1 MDLKTFLQSNVALP
15 PRPRRRRHSI
25 ADLRFVYNLHDIP
38 ERPEEEEEVEKE
50 PRRRSTG
57 SCAKNERDRSA
68 SDPPGNRSPKDC
80 DSAVINIPGNPST
93 DFSVSPSDLTKNT
106 SREANEIA
114 AFPSADEDRGAAFQR
129 CYKRSSSVDEDVVKE
144 AVSTYVLS
152 YTDEDGNVISADEV
166 SPSNTGSS
174 SPSDEDLGMSEMLWK
189 VEAQSPMTMTRSRRG
204 SAIDQDVVER
214 ITCLTPIVESSRSS
228 SLASVVAN
236 VNGRENSPEN
246 CNKNERAILGSSN
259 ISQKNFDKN
268 QEMLERIIKSPNLTR
283 RGSISEVLNSLSAQA
298 ELGSDPARQNTKEN
312 GCDNSTGD
320 CNKNEGTF
328 QGSNSTSPKAFD
340 KNQEILERIIKS
352 PNLTR
357 RGSLSEVLCSLSPQ
371 FDLSSDPAR
380 QNTRKGPSSHFENDS
395 NFRAQN
401 YKPEKLI
408 NPLSKGS
415 NVTLSQQSPEQK
427 KGPWSPLSPL
437 KVNAEH
443 YQQSKLQEKC
453 DVSGTSPKG
462 VDKQKVILSMPE
474 NGAECD
480 LPNKDK
486 DSLLGRIIKSP
497 CLTRRGSIGNVLNV
511 LSPSPMRK
519 CPSPSP
525 FITKYNAE
533 DVCSD
538 STKAQDVK
546 QSSGA
551 PKPKGLLA
559 IVQKHVLN
567 HTQKI
572 QRKRRNSIASTSP
585 HTGALE
591 ISLRDSFDTEMNYS
605 TVKSTLSASQN
616 NAKQFSNRISNSKSS
631 STYKQQNGQLRTQI
645 ASQKDI
651 KEIIGKNAFVANS
664 NLSTPTINSSENSN
678 NRGSRNQNNEQ
689 LNAKITNHRDVKQKI
704 DSNSL
709 YTKSAISATCNSF
722 LSDGSNNSSSDRQH
736 NEQLNAQNTKHE
748 KVKHTSNT
756 NSFFVMST
764 AAAPP
769 NDTSLSDYSNRSS
782 SRNQQ
787 NEQLNVEGSPFGR
800 GENNFSTPTPAA
812 YGAHTESPQ
821 TSYIN
826 GLLSSTSRRLV
837 GCESIDV
844 AGLQS
849 DLASVKP
856 AQRKISAP
864 AAPKSVDSPQRKTS
878 VNIIKRAPITF
889 VISNKKDE
897 ETGVRENGSEC
908 LIDRGV
914 SFTNSRFLPISQ
926 KEAKENSLMKEE
938 EASTLSNK
946 TVNSTVTMSSRVTVH
961 GGGGTTVRKTGVAGT
976 QNPLNDSLPTDER
989 FAALSERYAS
999 LKAKLG
1005 GSDSRQKY
1013 QDSCPK
1019 ESPKAV
1025 ESKDHSSNIGETSA
1039 QLKCWTTVE
1048 SIPMGEYQDNTFGK
1062 DVDEACTEGKRK
1074 VIEGDSEQKRIYFSE
1089 NVDENNA
1096 TPWRNIVNIYDT
1108 ESDVKIDENNNVS
1121 RNTYPP
1127 VSKMEKEKGGI
1138 PSSERTALQRAR
1150 TSVVAKLMDRK
1161 MGIRRKQSIVPR
1173 VIERRSK
1180 VYKEYCTADS
1190 GIPAT
1195 VAQFEKI
1202 RTVVEQTVLRAP
1214 VRQEVPLIMNL
1225 VFLFLNQ
1232 NAIPDLK
1239 NAYACN

>member
-38 ERPEEEEEVEKE
+38 ERPEDEEEEEVENE

-68 SDPPGNRSPKDC
+68 SEPPGNRSPKDC
-80 DSAVINIPGNPST
+80 DSDVINIPGNPST
-93 DFSVSPSDLTKNT
+93 GASVSPSELTKDT
-106 SREANEIA
+106 SKEANEIA
-114 AFPSADEDRGAAFQR
+114 VFPSAADDRRTAFQR

-166 SPSNTGSS
+166 SPSITGSS
-174 SPSDEDLGMSEMLWK
+174 SPSDEDLSLSEMVRK
-189 VEAQSPMTMTRSRRG
+189 VEAQSPMTRTRRG
-204 SAIDQDVVER
+204 SAIDQDVVEQ

-228 SLASVVAN
+228 SLSSVVAN

-246 CNKNERAILGSSN
+246 CSKNERTFLGSSS
-259 ISQKNFDKN
+259 ICPKKFDKN

-283 RGSISEVLNSLSAQA
+283 RGSISEVLNSLSAKV
-298 ELGSDPARQNTKEN
+298 ELSSDPARQNTRED
-312 GCDNSTGD
+312 GRENST
-320 CNKNEGTF
+320 EGAF
-328 QGSNSTSPKAFD
+328 QGSNSTSPIASD

-371 FDLSSDPAR
+371 FGVNSDPAR

-395 NFRAQN
+395 KFRAQN
-401 YKPEKLI
+401 EKPEKLI

-415 NVTLSQQSPEQK
+415 NAMLSQQTPEQK
-427 KGPWSPLSPL
+427 KSPWSPL
-437 KVNAEH
+437 KVNAEDD
-443 YQQSKLQEKC
+443 QQSKLQEKC
-453 DVSGTSPKG
+453 DVSGATPIG
-462 VDKQKVILSMPE
+462 VDKEKVILSMPE
-474 NGAECD
+474 NGAEWD

-519 CPSPSP
+519 CPSLTPS
-525 FITKYNAE
+525 ITRFNAE

-538 STKAQDVK
+538 STKAKDVK
-546 QSSGA
+546 QSSGTA
-551 PKPKGLLA
+551 NPKGLLA
-559 IVQKHVLN
+559 IIQKHVLN

-591 ISLRDSFDTEMNYS
+591 ISLRDSFYPEMNYS
-605 TVKSTLSASQN
+605 SAKSTVSASLN
-616 NAKQFSNRISNSKSS
+616 NSKQFSNQISSSKSS
-631 STYKQQNGQLRTQI
+631 SNYNQQNAQLRTRI

-651 KEIIGKNAFVANS
+651 QQIIGNNASVVNS
-664 NLSTPTINSSENSN
+664 TLSTPTDNSSENSN
-678 NRGSRNQNNEQ
+678 NRGSHNQNNEQ
-689 LNAKITNHRDVKQKI
+689 LNAKITNHKDVKQKI

-709 YTKSAISATCNSF
+709 CTKSAVSSISSSF
-722 LSDGSNNSSSDRQH
+722 FSEGGNNSSSDRQH
-736 NEQLNAQNTKHE
+736 NEQLNVQNTNHE
-748 KVKHTSNT
+748 EVKHIIDT
-756 NSFFVMST
+756 NSSVVMST

-769 NDTSLSDYSNRSS
+769 NDTSVSDYSNRSR

-787 NEQLNVEGSPFGR
+787 SEQLTVRGSPFGR
-800 GENNFSTPTPAA
+800 GDNSVSTSTPAT
-812 YGAHTESPQ
+812 YSAHTESSQ
-821 TSYIN
+821 TSDIN
-826 GLLSSTSRRLV
+826 DLLSSTSRRLA
-837 GCESIDV
+837 GYESIDAAV
-844 AGLQS
+844 LQS
-849 DLASVKP
+849 DLLSVKL

-864 AAPKSVDSPQRKTS
+864 AAPKGVDSPQRKTS

-889 VISNKKDE
+889 VISNKKDG
-897 ETGVRENGSEC
+897 ETEVRGNGSEC
-908 LIDRGV
+908 LMDRGV

-938 EASTLSNK
+938 EASNLSNK
-946 TVNSTVTMSSRVTVH
+946 TVNSTVTMSSRVTIY
-961 GGGGTTVRKTGVAGT
+961 GGGGTTVGKTGVAGT
-976 QNPLNDSLPTDER
+976 QNPPNDSIPTDER

-1005 GSDSRQKY
+1005 GSDSRQEN
-1013 QDSCPK
+1013 QASSPK

-1025 ESKDHSSNIGETSA
+1025 ESKDHSSNIGETST
-1039 QLKCWTTVE
+1039 QLKSWTTVE
-1048 SIPMGEYQDNTFGK
+1048 SIPIGECQDSTFGK
-1062 DVDEACTEGKRK
+1062 GVGEACPEGKRK
-1074 VIEGDSEQKRIYFSE
+1074 VREDDSEQKGMCFTE
-1089 NVDENNA
+1089 NANDA
-1096 TPWRNIVNIYDT
+1096 TPWRNMVSIYDA
-1108 ESDVKIDENNNVS
+1108 ESDLKIDENNNVS
-1121 RNTYPP
+1121 RNAYPSM
-1127 VSKMEKEKGGI
+1127 SKMEKGKGEI
-1138 PSSERTALQRAR
+1138 PSSERTAVQRTR

-1173 VIERRSK
+1173 VTERQSK
-1180 VYKEYCTADS
+1180 VYKEYCTVDI

-1195 VAQFEKI
+1195 VAQFEEI
-1202 RTVVEQTVLRAP
+1202 RTVVEKTVLRAP
-1214 VRQEVPLIMNL
+1214 VRQKVPLIMNL
-1225 VFLFLNQ
+1225 VFLGRESTC
-1232 NAIPDLK
+1232 DSGSEKCSSTWLK
-1239 NAYACN
+1239 GR

>member
-1 MDLKTFLQSNVALP
+1 M
-15 PRPRRRRHSI
+15 
-25 ADLRFVYNLHDIP
+25 
-38 ERPEEEEEVEKE
+38 
-50 PRRRSTG
+50 
-57 SCAKNERDRSA
+57 
-68 SDPPGNRSPKDC
+68 
-80 DSAVINIPGNPST
+80 
-93 DFSVSPSDLTKNT
+93 
-106 SREANEIA
+106 
-114 AFPSADEDRGAAFQR
+114 
-129 CYKRSSSVDEDVVKE
+129 
-144 AVSTYVLS
+144 
-152 YTDEDGNVISADEV
+152 
-166 SPSNTGSS
+166 
-174 SPSDEDLGMSEMLWK
+174 
-189 VEAQSPMTMTRSRRG
+189 
-204 SAIDQDVVER
+204 
-214 ITCLTPIVESSRSS
+214 
-228 SLASVVAN
+228 
-236 VNGRENSPEN
+236 
-246 CNKNERAILGSSN
+246 
-259 ISQKNFDKN
+259 
-268 QEMLERIIKSPNLTR
+268 
-283 RGSISEVLNSLSAQA
+283 
-298 ELGSDPARQNTKEN
+298 
-312 GCDNSTGD
+312 
-320 CNKNEGTF
+320 
-328 QGSNSTSPKAFD
+328 
-340 KNQEILERIIKS
+340 
-352 PNLTR
+352 
-357 RGSLSEVLCSLSPQ
+357 
-371 FDLSSDPAR
+371 
-380 QNTRKGPSSHFENDS
+380 
-395 NFRAQN
+395 
-401 YKPEKLI
+401 
-408 NPLSKGS
+408 
-415 NVTLSQQSPEQK
+415 
-427 KGPWSPLSPL
+427 
-437 KVNAEH
+437 
-443 YQQSKLQEKC
+443 
-453 DVSGTSPKG
+453 
-462 VDKQKVILSMPE
+462 
-474 NGAECD
+474 
-480 LPNKDK
+480 
-486 DSLLGRIIKSP
+486 
-497 CLTRRGSIGNVLNV
+497 
-511 LSPSPMRK
+511 
-519 CPSPSP
+519 
-525 FITKYNAE
+525 
-533 DVCSD
+533 
-538 STKAQDVK
+538 
-546 QSSGA
+546 
-551 PKPKGLLA
+551 
-559 IVQKHVLN
+559 
-567 HTQKI
+567 
-572 QRKRRNSIASTSP
+572 
-585 HTGALE
+585 
-591 ISLRDSFDTEMNYS
+591 
-605 TVKSTLSASQN
+605 
-616 NAKQFSNRISNSKSS
+616 
-631 STYKQQNGQLRTQI
+631 
-645 ASQKDI
+645 
-651 KEIIGKNAFVANS
+651 
-664 NLSTPTINSSENSN
+664 
-678 NRGSRNQNNEQ
+678 
-689 LNAKITNHRDVKQKI
+689 
-704 DSNSL
+704 
-709 YTKSAISATCNSF
+709 
-722 LSDGSNNSSSDRQH
+722 SDGSNNSSSDRQH

-756 NSFFVMST
+756 NSSFVMST

-1005 GSDSRQKY
+1005 GSDSRQKN

-1048 SIPMGEYQDNTFGK
+1048 SIPMGKYQDNTFGK